1 MTWGAFR
8 AITSSQEAIGRGTGN
23 PRSEADQPLFEEALI
38 GKEPGETMV
47 VVLPPEKAYRKY
59 RRKPVVTI
67 KHGKLKLDSE
77 PVPGEVI
84 SVEVL

>member
-1 MTWGAFR
+1 
-8 AITSSQEAIGRGTGN
+8 
-23 PRSEADQPLFEEALI
+23 
-38 GKEPGETMV
+38 MV